1 MTARSRAASSRHITG
16 TSWHREKILH
26 DAGTRS
32 AAAHAH
38 PVLPSSFK
46 KLFGT
51 SRENALGLPSKKQ
64 MHEAA
69 QARKEVS
76 PPTTRAFDNLKTDA
90 DHKHERLQACRR
102 QLHRGDIGFP
112 RTSARV
118 LALLNS
124 RSMIFFNFLFITQPS
139 GLLSQRDFSTSASS
153 ILGESALAC
162 LLAFLLAIDIAQ
174 VRSWREGG
182 SAQRSLALVAKVAF
196 TMQSVLQP
204 ILPMHILYFAR
215 LIDRCARSETM
226 P

>member
-1 MTARSRAASSRHITG
+1 VLAGRRLS
-16 TSWHREKILH
+16 HRCLRPSKNKKPLELPAKMLFKKKKQNRCMGG
-26 DAGTRS
+26 AGTERGGS
-32 AAAHAH
+32 
-38 PVLPSSFK
+38 
-46 KLFGT
+46 
-51 SRENALGLPSKKQ
+51 
-64 MHEAA
+64 
-69 QARKEVS
+69 
-76 PPTTRAFDNLKTDA
+76 PTTRAFDNPTTAA
-90 DHKHERLQACRR
+90 DRKHERLQACRR

-182 SAQRSLALVAKVAF
+182 SAQRSLALVAKVAV

-215 LIDRCARSETM
+215 IIDRCARSETM

>member
-1 MTARSRAASSRHITG
+1 VLAGRRLS
-16 TSWHREKILH
+16 HRCLRPSKNKKPLELPAKMLFKKKKQNRCMGG
-26 DAGTRS
+26 AGTERGGS
-32 AAAHAH
+32 
-38 PVLPSSFK
+38 
-46 KLFGT
+46 
-51 SRENALGLPSKKQ
+51 
-64 MHEAA
+64 
-69 QARKEVS
+69 
-76 PPTTRAFDNLKTDA
+76 PTTRAFDNPTTAA
-90 DHKHERLQACRR
+90 DRKHERLQACRR

-182 SAQRSLALVAKVAF
+182 SAQRSLALVAKVAGCDAECSA
-196 TMQSVLQP
+196 TYTADAHTL
-204 ILPMHILYFAR
+204 L
-215 LIDRCARSETM
+215 CATHRSLRKK
-226 P
+226 